1 LFSCRN
7 YNPIERRGKGL
18 KDRNTKGS
26 QKNPK
31 SLQTNNM
38 HNPGSG
44 DTVGLN
50 KASGQLVSPIFI
62 SLFASKLSM
71 FLTFHPSHCCL
82 LFAAIGFRQGKTYG
96 AAGGGDSSGEVQALS
111 KEVLSLLTLG
121 SHYSFFCVYIQN
133 VSSP

>member
-1 LFSCRN
+1 M
-7 YNPIERRGKGL
+7 
-18 KDRNTKGS
+18 KDRNPKGS

-50 KASGQLVSPIFI
+50 KASGQLISLIFY
-62 SLFASKLSM
+62 SLFAPKLSM

-82 LFAAIGFRQGKTYG
+82 LFVAIGFRQGKTYA
-96 AAGGGDSSGEVQALS
+96 AAGGADSAGEVQALS
-111 KEVLSLLTLG
+111 KEVLALG